1 MNPAKSKPIATT
13 QQDQGILLSLL
24 GHCSHGLVLLDADD
38 RFLHLNERAATL
50 LAESADS
57 LLGKSIR
64 DLPGTFSA
72 ATVLAI
78 DGLRHGTKPQIQ
90 GHFDLH
96 GVSLAVHYS
105 RATDQQGRYLGTA
118 VLLEDR
124 EQQPASAGHMIRA
137 EKMAI
142 LGELAAAVAHE
153 INSPLG
159 GIMESVRIIQDNP
172 GNWEKINRFLPL
184 IMQGLQRI
192 QSSVQRVLAFGR
204 PAPSQREPIRL
215 ADVVF
220 QSIEFL
226 SPRARTQQVQ
236 IDSDIQ
242 APDVLTY
249 ADPHALAQMIINL
262 LNNALDSLQGRP
274 DGRIDLKLSLQDSA
288 TILLDIGD
296 NGSGVPEHL
305 RERVFDPFF
314 TTKATGK
321 GTGLGLSISANI
333 VAEYRG
339 QISLKPRPGGGTV
352 FTVLLPLYQP
362 QPPSDS
368 INQPAAEE

>member
-1 MNPAKSKPIATT
+1 MPPSRTNPTATV
-13 QQDQGILLSLL
+13 QQNHGTLLSLL

-38 RFLHLNERAATL
+38 RLLYLNERAATL
-50 LAESADS
+50 LAESANN
-57 LLGKSIR
+57 LVGKSIGE
-64 DLPGTFSA
+64 LPPTFSA

-78 DGLRHGTKPQIQ
+78 DGLRHGSKSQIQ
-90 GHFDLH
+90 GQFDLH
-96 GVSLAVHYS
+96 GASLAAHYS

-118 VLLEDR
+118 ALLEDHD
-124 EQQPASAGHMIRA
+124 QQTASAGHMIRA

-184 IMQGLQRI
+184 IMQGLERI

-204 PAPSQREPIRL
+204 PAPAQREPIRL

-242 APDVLTY
+242 APDAIIY

-274 DGRIDLKLSLQDSA
+274 DGRIDLKLSPHDPG
-288 TILLDIGD
+288 TIRLDVSD
-296 NGSGVPEHL
+296 NGYGVPEHL
-305 RERVFDPFF
+305 REKVFDPFF
-314 TTKATGK
+314 TTKVDGK

-339 QISLKPRPGGGTV
+339 QISLKPRSGGGTV
-352 FTVLLPLYQP
+352 FTVVLPLYQL
-362 QPPSDS
+362 PSS
-368 INQPAAEE
+368 SAPVSQHPAEE